1 MGVGGLAALAN
12 KDCWQARP
20 RLTLTYHVMFV
31 FKQKAK
37 KNLSYFRVPI
47 SNPRFQATELLSTGR
62 NTLCSLTLIEYS
74 LSPSDTDG
82 NSEMTK
88 IIF

>member
-1 MGVGGLAALAN
+1 MGTRKKNRLVGVGGLAALAN

-37 KNLSYFRVPI
+37 KNLVISEFPSVFLASKPPSYCRL
-47 SNPRFQATELLSTGR
+47 NNGR
-62 NTLCSLTLIEYS
+62 Q
-74 LSPSDTDG
+74 
-82 NSEMTK
+82 
-88 IIF
+88 IIGDK